1 MKVVEFIKELEELG
15 FDENTEICFG
25 LYDMGG
31 EWYNCDYEESLCFSS
46 QNAILLRQSCC
57 LWD

>member
-31 EWYNCDYEESLCFSS
+31 E
-46 QNAILLRQSCC
+46 
-57 LWD
+57 